1 MREDLGMKSD
11 AYFIEK
17 TINLAKKAE
26 GFTSPNPLVGA
37 VLVRNNKI
45 IAQGYHKKAGLP
57 HAEIEAIKRGGSE
70 AKGATLYVNLE
81 PCYHYGRT
89 PPCVGGIIKAGIK
102 KVVIATSDPNPL
114 VKGKSMRKLK
124 NAGIEVKLGP
134 CIDEAKRLNEVF
146 FKNIK
151 EKRPFVVAKLAQTLD
166 GKIATRSGSSKWI
179 TSEKARHYARSL
191 RDKYDCVLVG
201 VNTVINDNPH
211 LNGLK
216 KIPLKAV
223 IDPRG
228 RISHNSYLVRKNPQ
242 KLFLFTS
249 STKGNKLKNIPA
261 KVKIF
266 NLDKKKGLFNLKELL
281 RILYARG
288 ITSVFVEGGS
298 QTLGRFFD
306 QKLIDKI
313 HLFLAPKIMGGKDSI
328 TSIGAKGFS
337 LKKCPVIKEVSIKRI
352 GQDIL
357 ISGYPVYK

>member
-1 MREDLGMKSD
+1 MKSD

-37 VLVRNNKI
+37 VLVSNNKI
-45 IAQGYHKKAGLP
+45 VAQGYHKKAGLA
-57 HAEIEAIKRGGSE
+57 HAEVEAIKKAGPK
-70 AKGATLYVNLE
+70 AKKATLYVNLE

-89 PPCVGGIIKAGIK
+89 PPCVDKIIKTGIK
-102 KVVIATSDPNPL
+102 RVVAATLDPNPL
-114 VKGKSMRKLK
+114 VKGKSIRKLK
-124 NAGIEVKLGP
+124 KAGIEVKVGI
-134 CIDEAKRLNEVF
+134 CIDEAKKLNEVF

-151 EKRPFVVAKLAQTLD
+151 EKRPFVAAKLAQTLD

-179 TSEKARHYARSL
+179 TSQDSRHYARGL
-191 RDKYDCVLVG
+191 RDKYDCILVG
-201 VNTVINDNPH
+201 ANTVINDNPH
-211 LNGLK
+211 LDGLK
-216 KIPLKAV
+216 KIPFKAV

-228 RISHNSYLVRKNPQ
+228 RVSPKSYLVRENPQ
-242 KLFLFTS
+242 KLFIFTS
-249 STKGNKLKNIPA
+249 RAKKNKLKNIPA

-266 NLDKKKGLFNLKELL
+266 ALEEKRGLFNLKELL

-298 QTLGRFFD
+298 QTLGIFFD
-306 QKLIDKI
+306 QKLVDKI
-313 HLFLAPKIMGGKDSI
+313 YLFLAPKIMGGKDSL

-337 LKKCPVIKEVSIKRI
+337 LKKCPVIKELDFKRI
-352 GQDIL
+352 SQDIL